1 MDPSRQEGHPVG
13 EKCPNEIQA
22 SSYVDSRTKS
32 NGCKFSSFTFPAYR
46 LYVQWFQLHLPPYGI
61 PSSRGPPPM
70 YHPSMRCMTLPS
82 HHFNPAMFPPPPQ
95 PPASLIY
102 PDGSVGFP
110 STLRGST
117 KTSSKQRGRSLGRKD
132 PKKRQ
137 RQRRQSDENLTFTYT
152 GLDRTIADEFLGR
165 QEQSHH
171 GSEISGNGRK
181 ENRTDV
187 ALWMK
192 RLITTTKG
200 HSK

>member
-1 MDPSRQEGHPVG
+1 MYN
-13 EKCPNEIQA
+13 PN
-22 SSYVDSRTKS
+22 
-32 NGCKFSSFTFPAYR
+32 
-46 LYVQWFQLHLPPYGI
+46 
-61 PSSRGPPPM
+61 
-70 YHPSMRCMTLPS
+70 MRYMTLPS
-82 HHFNPAMFPPPPQ
+82 HHYNPAMFPPPPH
-95 PPASLIY
+95 PPASIIY

-117 KTSSKQRGRSLGRKD
+117 TTSSKQRRRSVGRNKD

-181 ENRTDV
+181 ENGTDV
-187 ALWMK
+187 AL
-192 RLITTTKG
+192 
-200 HSK
+200 

>member
-1 MDPSRQEGHPVG
+1 
-13 EKCPNEIQA
+13 
-22 SSYVDSRTKS
+22 
-32 NGCKFSSFTFPAYR
+32 
-46 LYVQWFQLHLPPYGI
+46 
-61 PSSRGPPPM
+61 M

-82 HHFNPAMFPPPPQ
+82 HHFNPAMFPPPVQ
-95 PPASLIY
+95 PPASIIY

-110 STLRGST
+110 SSLRGST
-117 KTSSKQRGRSLGRKD
+117 SHKPRAKSLGRKD

-187 ALWMK
+187 ALWK
-192 RLITTTKG
+192 DLASQRKDNRNKFCYFVYTYFTLLYTFITLCNFLVCCFGQRDNISCRFDLWSEEVSVCCYKFQKHERLCL
-200 HSK
+200 HFHVVSL